1 MARVV
6 ASEYESLDAALNQIS
21 EKLVN
26 KPYPT
31 IYNHYENIY
40 KHSGE
45 KVFRYASLQ
54 VLSPFA
60 PKLNY
65 QGDKKRISINL
76 LLLGNSGCGK
86 SGLIEE
92 VEKIAPLDRT
102 EFVQKQTGKALQEAV
117 AGKSDGVEL
126 LVNDMKTVFG
136 DTELLKTYETV
147 IADGRIKRDTA
158 NETIDDDNIRAAMVG
173 AAVPSDIS
181 TQVYGGFIFRVIPI
195 QIKYTAKQQDD
206 ILDHIESNISSAND
220 SGVETEEISMYY
232 DIIYDLMVG
241 RFEEPKVVG
250 YEFNDE
256 LRREMRDGYSI
267 AKDEGDLNEYVN
279 LIRQFYDGFRLA
291 ALHALLNLP
300 NRDLVNRREVDGEE
314 VADVKIEKIDVV
326 VGKAGMQRLLASLDG
341 FINKNVLKDMEEVD
355 EYETDRAFD
364 WSERQEKDARKQAM
378 QSR

>member
-1 MARVV
+1 MPIT
-6 ASEYESLDAALNQIS
+6 ASEYETVDQALN
-21 EKLVN
+21 EMPDKLVN

-31 IYNHYENIY
+31 IYNHYENIF
-40 KHSGE
+40 KNSGE
-45 KVFRYASLQ
+45 KVFRYAALQ

-76 LLLGNSGCGK
+76 LLLGNSGSGK

-92 VEKIAPLDRT
+92 IEKITPLDRT

-126 LVNDMKTVFG
+126 LVNDMKTIFG

-195 QIKYTAKQQDD
+195 QIKYSAKEQEE
-206 ILDHIESNISSAND
+206 ILDHIEKNLSSENN
-220 SGVETEEISMYY
+220 SGVTSEEISRYY
-232 DIIYDLMVG
+232 DLIYDLMVG
-241 RFEEPKVVG
+241 RYDPPKVAG
-250 YEFNDE
+250 YEFDDE
-256 LRREMRDGYSI
+256 LRKEMRQGYKV

-291 ALHALLNLP
+291 GLHALLNLP
-300 NRDLVNRREVDGEE
+300 NRELVNHREEDGEE
-314 VADVKIEKIDVV
+314 VADVKVERIDVV
-326 VGKAGMQRLLASLDG
+326 VGKMGMQKLLDSLDG

-355 EYETDRAFD
+355 DYETDRAFD
-364 WSERQEKDARKQAM
+364 WSERKEQNARQEAM
-378 QSR
+378 KN

>member
-1 MARVV
+1 MNRLMAS
-6 ASEYESLDAALNQIS
+6 AEYETLDEALEQIPD
-21 EKLVN
+21 KLVR

-45 KVFRYASLQ
+45 EVFRYAALQ

-65 QGDKKRISINL
+65 QGDEKRIAINL
-76 LLLGNSGCGK
+76 LLLGNSGSGK

-92 VEKIAPLDRT
+92 IENIAPLDKT

-126 LVNDMKTVFG
+126 LVNDMKTIMG

-158 NETIDDDNIRAAMVG
+158 NESIDDDDVRAAMVG

-181 TQVYGGFIFRVIPI
+181 RQVYGGFIFRVIPI
-195 QIKYTAKQQDD
+195 QIKYNAQQQEE
-206 ILDHIESNISSAND
+206 ILNHIEKNLSSDNN
-220 SGVETEEISMYY
+220 SGVETEDISNYY
-232 DIIYDLMVG
+232 DLLYDLMEG
-241 RFEEPKVVG
+241 RLDKPKVTG
-250 YEFNDE
+250 YEFDSD
-256 LRREMRDGYSI
+256 LRKEMRDAYKV

-300 NRDLVNRREVDGEE
+300 EREYVNKRTQDGEE
-314 VADVKIEKIDVV
+314 VADIKIERIDVV
-326 VGKAGMQRLLASLDG
+326 VGKMGMQKLLDALDG
-341 FINKNVLKDMEEVD
+341 FVKQDALKDMEEVD
-355 EYETDRAFD
+355 KYESKRGFG
-364 WSERQEKDARKQAM
+364 WSERKEEKAR
-378 QSR
+378 SR